1 MGRNPKLRIRL
12 SKVQDNASKVV
23 DLCKGSKIEVG
34 GVAKGVCGN
43 VSVARAMVDGGCS
56 FLADSRIQNIINLKK
71 ENLNIPFM
79 LLRLPM
85 PSEIDEI
92 VSLVNFSLV
101 SMTEV
106 VKLIDEA
113 CRIQNFYHDVIVMVD
128 VGDLREGI
136 WPSESEIENM
146 AKTLKGCQRVRCMG
160 VGTNV
165 GCFGGVLPSPE
176 NLDKLVQVGRE
187 LEELLGY
194 KLEIYSGGGTSS
206 LALVEKGIMPLGIN
220 QLRVG
225 EAILLGSDVT
235 GRRSI
240 PYLHRDTMVLEA
252 EVIEL
257 GRKPSVPIGAV
268 GADAFGNVPTF
279 VDKGVRLR
287 GILAIGK
294 QDVRLEGISPLQE
307 GVYVLG
313 ASSDH
318 IILDLEE
325 LAGEITIGS
334 TISFK
339 VDYGA
344 MLAATTSPYVKV
356 VIEER

>member
-12 SKVQDNASKVV
+12 NKIQDNASKVV
-23 DLCKGSKIEVG
+23 DLCKSAKIEIG
-34 GVAKGVCGN
+34 GVTKGVCGN
-43 VSVARAMVDGGCS
+43 ISVARAMIDGGCS
-56 FLADSRIQNIINLKK
+56 FLADSRIKNIINLKK
-71 ENLNIPFM
+71 WNLDVPFM

-85 PSEIDEI
+85 PSEIDEV
-92 VSLVNFSLV
+92 VSLVDSTLV
-101 SMTEV
+101 SMPEV

-113 CRIQNFYHDVIVMVD
+113 CRIQKSYHDVIVMID

-176 NLDKLVQVGRE
+176 NLDKLVQVGSE

-294 QDVRLEGISPLQE
+294 QDVRLKGISPLQE

-318 IILDLEE
+318 LILDLEE